1 MLLVP
6 NQYLSVDHHVPLWAP
21 PSLGALLRRN
31 VQDQGGCMGGCMGV
45 REGPTSDHTAG
56 GLCAADG

>member
-31 VQDQGGCMGGCMGV
+31 VQDQGMRMGV